1 MWHDKAYEL
10 IRKPPTEIDCWS
22 KIGLDG
28 NFRYLKEW
36 AVDVMPPRRV
46 VTRYNFR
53 LLGEGFF
60 IIISIF
66 TLEEIIMSNTA
77 KHSIGAD
84 KIYLF
89 DSTLRDGE
97 QTPGARLNFDEKVE
111 VARQLARL
119 GVDIIEAGFP
129 VSSPGEMKA
138 VKAIAEQ
145 IKGPV
150 ICGLARAVK
159 GDIDAAW
166 EAIKDAKQPRLHIF
180 LGASDIH
187 MKYKFN
193 MEPDQVLEQGVE
205 AVKYARRFTDDIEYS
220 PEDATR
226 ADEEYLYKLIEAVI
240 KAGARVINIP
250 DTVGYAVPEEFGALI
265 RRLRENVNG
274 MDKSILSVHC
284 HNDLGLAVANS
295 LEAIKNG
302 ARQIECNINGI
313 GERAGNASLEEIA
326 VALRIRHN
334 YFSYYTDLN
343 FSEIY
348 RTSRLVSKLTNISV
362 PVNKAVVGLNAF
374 SHSSGI
380 HQDGVLKK
388 KETYEIIDAELIG
401 SSAAQMCLTARSG
414 RHAVLDQLKKL
425 GFSLNKEQLDIIY
438 EHFVNLAD
446 KKKEV
451 YPEDLEALVLD
462 HLSAAKPR
470 YKLDYLQTVSG
481 SRSVPSAV
489 IRLKKE
495 DDSIV
500 EEVAVGT
507 GPIDA
512 AYNAINKITGLNIGL
527 EKYRINAVTHGRD
540 ALGEV
545 QVNMSYQDRTITGR
559 GTSTDIIE
567 ASVKAYLNGLNK
579 LLRINGNG

>member
-1 MWHDKAYEL
+1 MSE
-10 IRKPPTEIDCWS
+10 
-22 KIGLDG
+22 
-28 NFRYLKEW
+28 
-36 AVDVMPPRRV
+36 
-46 VTRYNFR
+46 
-53 LLGEGFF
+53 EG
-60 IIISIF
+60 I
-66 TLEEIIMSNTA
+66 A
-77 KHSIGAD
+77 KMDSE

-97 QTPGARLNFDEKVE
+97 QTPGARLNHDEKIE

-129 VSSPGEMKA
+129 ISSPGELRA
-138 VKAIAEQ
+138 VQAIAQ
-145 IKGPV
+145 KVKGPV

-166 EAIKDAKQPRLHIF
+166 EAIKEAEKPRLHVF

-187 MKYKFN
+187 MKYKFK
-193 MEPDQVLEQGVE
+193 MEPEQCLEQAVE
-205 AVKYARRFTDDIEYS
+205 SVKYARRFTSDIEYS

-226 ADEEYLYKLIEAVI
+226 ANEEYLYRLLEAVI
-240 KAGARVINIP
+240 KAGATVLNIP
-250 DTVGYAVPEEFGALI
+250 DTVGYAVPEEFGAMI
-265 RRLRENVNG
+265 RRLRENVAG
-274 MDKSILSVHC
+274 IDRTVISVHC
-284 HNDLGLAVANS
+284 HDDLGMAVANS
-295 LEAIKNG
+295 LEAVKNG

-313 GERAGNASLEEIA
+313 GERAGNAALEEIA
-326 VALRIRHN
+326 VALRIRQNHFP
-334 YFSYYTDLN
+334 YHTDLN
-343 FSEIY
+343 FGEIY
-348 RTSRLVSKLTNISV
+348 RTSRLVSKLTGISI

-380 HQDGVLKK
+380 HQDGVLKN
-388 KETYEIIDAELIG
+388 KETYEIIDAEFIG
-401 SSAAQMCLTARSG
+401 GSAAHMCLTARSG
-414 RHAVLDQLKKL
+414 RHAVMDQLKKI
-425 GFSLNKEQLDIIY
+425 GFSLDKDQLDVLY

-462 HLSAAKPR
+462 HLSAGRPK
-470 YKLDYLQTVSG
+470 YKLDYLQTISG
-481 SRSVPSAV
+481 SKSVPAAV

-495 DDSIV
+495 DDSYI
-500 EEVAVGT
+500 EEVATGS

-527 EKYRINAVTHGRD
+527 EKYRINAVTQGRD

-545 QVNMSYQDRTITGR
+545 QVNLSYQDRTITGR

-579 LLRINGNG
+579 LLRINGSC